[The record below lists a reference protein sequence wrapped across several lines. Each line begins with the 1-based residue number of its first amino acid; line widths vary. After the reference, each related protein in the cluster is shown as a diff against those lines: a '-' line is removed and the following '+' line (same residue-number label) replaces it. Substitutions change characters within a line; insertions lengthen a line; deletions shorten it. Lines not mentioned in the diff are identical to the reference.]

1 MTKEEFFDANGVS
14 LTNSPKFATMK
25 EYICKNKK
33 MNELSPQEL
42 NEVNPDN
49 LGDSPFAQLLGYT
62 PPEVYKKSI
71 EEFDPRTRELAKPLG
86 TNSLGEHIDGTSSD
100 RDVVDTNPY
109 ARLEQMLNP
118 DVSDEQVAEMAK
130 QYIYS
135 RLAEN
140 NLEGRDKVLP
150 ENIEKAQNVF
160 YNAIAHDDML
170 ESIVNE
176 YAESPDMIDVLRI
189 NEAMRC
195 AILEHLEKKLNN
207 IHPNGLPSRV
217 SRNGYKSPN
226 SKGYEH
232 IKNLKCKEYVCM
244 LALSMMDGS
253 FNYSREENI
262 PQSMDGGGK
271 VAAGQHRYAAQ
282 LLLDTSYYS

>member
-1 MTKEEFFDANGVS
+1 
-14 LTNSPKFATMK
+14 
-25 EYICKNKK
+25 
-33 MNELSPQEL
+33 MNELSPQES
-42 NEVNPDN
+42 NEVNSDN

-86 TNSLGEHIDGTSSD
+86 TNSLGEHIDGASSD
-100 RDVVDTNPY
+100 RDVVETNPY

-118 DVSDEQVAEMAK
+118 DVSEEQVTETTN

-140 NLEGRDKVLP
+140 NLESRDKVLP

-160 YNAIAHDDML
+160 YNAITRDDML
-170 ESIVNE
+170 KSIVDE
-176 YAESPDMIDVLRI
+176 YAESPDMIDELRT

-195 AILEHLEKKLNN
+195 AVLEYLGEKLNN
-207 IHPNGLPSRV
+207 IHPSSLPSRV
-217 SRNGYKSPN
+217 SRNSYKSPN

-232 IKNLKCKEYVCM
+232 IKNLTSEEYVRM
-244 LALSMMDGS
+244 LALAMMDGS
-253 FNYSREENI
+253 FDYSKEEKI
-262 PQSMDGGGK
+262 QQSMNGGE
-271 VAAGQHRYAAQ
+271 VVTGQHRHAARQ
-282 LLLDTSYYS
+282 LLDTSPDSQLVMN

>member
-1 MTKEEFFDANGVS
+1 
-14 LTNSPKFATMK
+14 
-25 EYICKNKK
+25 
-33 MNELSPQEL
+33 MNELSPQES
-42 NEVNPDN
+42 NEVNSDN

-86 TNSLGEHIDGTSSD
+86 TNSLGEHIDGASSD
-100 RDVVDTNPY
+100 RDVVETNPY

-118 DVSDEQVAEMAK
+118 DVSEEQVTETTN

-176 YAESPDMIDVLRI
+176 YAESPDMIDELRI

-232 IKNLKCKEYVCM
+232 IKNLKSKEYVCM